1 MVGITDDV
9 VGTFEYDLTTGEMT
23 WSPNLYDFHGL
34 ARDADEVLQTVV
46 LDAMLPEDRQAACA
60 AFNRGTRDGGLFS
73 VRYRM
78 VGPAGEQHELVVA
91 AECWGIDAASF
102 VSGFVIDV
110 TGPLTEHM
118 NQAVAASAQNRAAIE
133 QAKGAFMIA
142 LGVPEEAAFLALR
155 RLSNS
160 HNIRLTDLADLFL
173 DSLRTATPTPE
184 PAVAAVS
191 RFIDGLEAAHTQGP
205 GPTPDAATGD
215 PAPVG
220 SPVPAGG

>member
-23 WSPNLYDFHGL
+23 WSPKLYELHGL
-34 ARDADEVLQTVV
+34 AQDGDETLLTVLVDT
-46 LDAMLPEDRQAACA
+46 MLPEDRQAACA
-60 AFNRGTRDGGLFS
+60 AFNRGTRRGGLFS

-78 VGPAGEQHELVVA
+78 VDPTGAEHELVVA
-91 AECWGIDAASF
+91 AESWGIDGASF
-102 VSGFVIDV
+102 VSGFVVDV

-133 QAKGAFMIA
+133 QAKGAFMLA

-160 HNIRLTDLADLFL
+160 HNIRLTDLASRFL
-173 DSLRTATPTPE
+173 DSLRNSPATPE
-184 PAVAAVS
+184 PATAAVT
-191 RFIDGLEAAHTQGP
+191 RFIDELEAGHARRP
-205 GPTPDAATGD
+205 VAVGD
-215 PAPVG
+215 PAATG